1 MVPAQARPPI
11 ELNPPM
17 DVRHLRY
24 FLAIARC
31 GSFSR
36 AALELN
42 VAQPALSHHVANL
55 EAELGVRLLNRS
67 KRGVVAT
74 ECGTALMGHAEIILR
89 QMAHAIHDVQE
100 LSEHPSGPVT
110 VGLPSSLAMEMT
122 LPLLRRAESLHP
134 GIVLRIVENHSGYLA
149 DLLLSG
155 QVDIALTFEVD
166 EPALFQIRPALTEEL
181 YLISAPDGPF
191 GGRDRVQMAE
201 LSGLP
206 LITTTAQHGLRRL
219 IETSLQARGLTAH
232 FRMELDSLQ
241 AIKRLVATGYAHSV
255 LSWYAVREEVL
266 AGRLKAIEIAD
277 PVLTREVCLA
287 RAQDWPQ
294 SRAAEVI
301 WRMTHQLIGE
311 LTESGHL
318 RGKVMP

>member
-1 MVPAQARPPI
+1 
-11 ELNPPM
+11 M

-100 LSEHPSGPVT
+100 LSEQPSGSVT

-122 LPLLRRAESLHP
+122 LPLLREAEQSHP
-134 GIVLRIVENHSGYLA
+134 AIVLRIVENHSGYLA
-149 DLLLSG
+149 DLVLNG
-155 QVDIALTFEVD
+155 QVDIALIFEVE
-166 EPALFQIRPALTEEL
+166 EPTLFEIQPVLTEQL
-181 YLISAPDGPF
+181 YLITAPDGPF
-191 GGRDRVQMAE
+191 AGRDRARLAE
-201 LSGLP
+201 LSDLP

-219 IETSLQARGLTAH
+219 IETRLQTHGLSAN

-241 AIKRLVATGYAHSV
+241 AIKRLVANGYAHSV

-266 AGRLKAIEIAD
+266 TGRLSAIKIAD
-277 PVLTREVCLA
+277 PVLEREVCLV
-287 RAQDWPQ
+287 RAHDWPQ
-294 SRAAEVI
+294 SRAAEII
-301 WRMTHQLIGE
+301 WQMMRQLVCR
-311 LTESGHL
+311 LTESDHL
-318 RGKVMP
+318 RGRVSG